1 MKTKSLQFE
10 KQQETDFPDELLRNF
25 F

>member
-10 KQQETDFPDELLRNF
+10 KQQETDFPDELLRDF